1 MKRKENHPREVFYL
15 YCAFCGL
22 RFILF
27 FLIMLFVFRTYPSVS
42 IPCFVGDGMFLILIR
57 ELLSP
62 NGISR
67 SFFQMC
73 YSTISVVHFIYPILL
88 CKQIFS
94 RKVPSDFLMALQ
106 LGNKEHIKNSGHL
119 TQLPRLCRFR

>member
-73 YSTISVVHFIYPILL
+73 YSTISVVHFIYSLRSENAGRTV
-88 CKQIFS
+88 FGG
-94 RKVPSDFLMALQ
+94 DFVTECP
-106 LGNKEHIKNSGHL
+106 KEEVESNPCLSIIPTDDG
-119 TQLPRLCRFR
+119 FGVFG